1 MTDIAMPQLGETVT
15 EGTIT
20 RWFKQVG
27 DHVAIDE
34 MLFEVST
41 EKVDSEVPSPFAGV
55 ITEILVAEGE
65 TVEVGVVLAV
75 LGEGAAAPVVES
87 PPTQEPVAEVESVT
101 TDPEPAEPVATGSI
115 PGSGDADSRLL
126 SPVVRRLIREHD
138 LDPDSVVG
146 TGIGGRITRKDV
158 LDAIDARSQG
168 AAAGPSSRPVES
180 SPEPATPPSDTPP
193 ATSQPAAA
201 PSPAPLVPVAA
212 TPPVAVEDGSTYV
225 PFNNIRRRTAE
236 HMVHTTAVAP
246 HAMTV
251 MEVDYERVDQARRA
265 HKTAWKDE
273 EGFSLT
279 YLPFILRAVTDALV
293 DWPHL
298 NASVEGD
305 GLRVHRDRN
314 LGVAVDLDHEG
325 LIVPVIRQADGL
337 RMRALARKVDDL
349 AKRARTRKLGVDDIS
364 GGTFTIS
371 NNGSFGT
378 YTTLALINQPQV
390 AVLST
395 DGVSRRPVVVTDGL
409 GNESIAIHSV
419 GNLAMGWDHRAFDGG
434 YAAGFLGQVKE
445 ILQTRDWET
454 EI

>member
-20 RWFKQVG
+20 RWFKQIG

-34 MLFEVST
+34 VLFEVST

-65 TVEVGVVLAV
+65 TVEVGVILAV
-75 LGEGAAAPVVES
+75 LGEGAAAPVADS
-87 PPTQEPVAEVESVT
+87 PPAQTPVVEADPVT
-101 TDPEPAEPVATGSI
+101 IDPEPAVPIATGLI
-115 PGSGDADSRLL
+115 PGAGNADSRLL
-126 SPVVRRLIREHD
+126 SPVVRRLVREHD
-138 LDPDSVVG
+138 LDPESVVG

-158 LDAIDARSQG
+158 LDAIDDRSQSAPAESPPRSAEASPAP
-168 AAAGPSSRPVES
+168 AAPLP
-180 SPEPATPPSDTPP
+180 DTPP
-193 ATSQPAAA
+193 PTPQPAAA
-201 PSPAPLVPVAA
+201 TAPAPLVPVASA
-212 TPPVAVEDGSTYV
+212 APVAVEDGSTYV

-251 MEVDYERVDQARRA
+251 MEVDYEKVDQARRA
-265 HKTAWKDE
+265 HKTAWKVE

-279 YLPFILRAVTDALV
+279 YLPFILRAVTDALG

-305 GLRVHRDRN
+305 GLRVHRDLN

-325 LIVPVIRQADGL
+325 LIVPVIRQVDGL

-349 AKRARTRKLGVDDIS
+349 AKRARSRKLGVDDIS

-434 YAAGFLGQVKE
+434 YAAGFLGQVKQ